1 MARLIWTLGA
11 MAAERVF
18 YGENS
23 TGVGGD
29 VQSATARSAW
39 MVGACAM
46 APERIEF
53 ADGFKPPKGKTEDE
67 LREEIAK
74 KYQRVGDQIMNR
86 SSGGI
91 HGDPLAGVM
100 GDPSK
105 RAMAAQLL
113 GQAYVA
119 AHQLVEHNREA
130 VEKVA
135 DTLVERRELHGDEIL
150 NLLDSVN
157 LEIPAADLLEDESW
171 PKL

>member
-53 ADGFKPPKGKTEDE
+53 GVRGFLKVIVAHEAD
-67 LREEIAK
+67 
-74 KYQRVGDQIMNR
+74 
-86 SSGGI
+86 
-91 HGDPLAGVM
+91 
-100 GDPSK
+100 
-105 RAMAAQLL
+105 
-113 GQAYVA
+113 AYVVPVGLAADVGPLVAERATLVYSSVVIDDVVIADVGPVVGA
-119 AHQLVEHNREA
+119 AHVALLHEA
-130 VEKVA
+130 QFA
-135 DTLVERRELHGDEIL
+135 GHFRDRRFAGSTAQDRRRE
-150 NLLDSVN
+150 
-157 LEIPAADLLEDESW
+157 
-171 PKL
+171 

>member
-1 MARLIWTLGA
+1 

-67 LREEIAK
+67 VREEIAK
-74 KYQRVGDQIMNR
+74 KYQRIGDQIMNR
-86 SSGGI
+86 SGGGCTATRWAVSWAIRRNARWPRSSSGR
-91 HGDPLAGVM
+91 HTSPRT
-100 GDPSK
+100 S
-105 RAMAAQLL
+105 
-113 GQAYVA
+113 
-119 AHQLVEHNREA
+119 
-130 VEKVA
+130 
-135 DTLVERRELHGDEIL
+135 
-150 NLLDSVN
+150 
-157 LEIPAADLLEDESW
+157 
-171 PKL
+171 

>member
-1 MARLIWTLGA
+1 

-53 ADGFKPPKGKTEDE
+53 ADGFKPPKGKTEDDV
-67 LREEIAK
+67 REEIAK
-74 KYQRVGDQIMNR
+74 KYQKIGDQIMNR
-86 SSGGI
+86 SGGGM
-91 HGDPLAGVM
+91 HGDPLGGVM

-105 RAMAAQLL
+105 RAMVAQLL

-119 AHQLVEHNREA
+119 AHQLIEHNRDG
-130 VEKVA
+130 VSKVA

-150 NLLDSVN
+150 NLLESVN
-157 LEIPAADLLEDESW
+157 LEVPAADPLEDESW